1 MKADKKNRKSI
12 LTRLVISFVLFLIG
26 TVALYVISALVI
38 TIYIGNGS
46 ASNASPQTVVTDDG
60 SIKDMEVLER
70 IGGWVE
76 ELDSNGNVINVWG
89 NKKTEKTGYDVKE
102 LAELLDLGYAD
113 YNSNGIVISKNTD
126 DKSYSACIR
135 CVGDPPRMYIVCYP
149 AGMVLH
155 KLTYMVNNGISGS
168 SGIFL
173 TVFLVLFIAVLL
185 GISLYLKKH
194 IERPLRRLME
204 GMDEVSEGKR
214 DVVLDYN
221 TDREFEEIRD
231 KFNLMAEKLKDS
243 EEEKRR
249 LEQNRNSML
258 LELAHDIKNPVAS
271 IRSSISALDEGL
283 VPDEKIKDY
292 YRTIDMKAERIQT
305 LTDDMNTSLKL
316 ESDDYKLDKEK
327 TDICEVLRRIC
338 VEYYEDI
345 SNTGKDFEIDI
356 PDEPIEALIDVKLFG
371 RVIHNLLGNANKY
384 DREGKLIE
392 ISLKKEP
399 EDIVIKVC
407 DDGEAIAE
415 DFVPRMFEAF
425 SRGDKSRKTDGGTGL
440 GLAISRK
447 IVEKHG
453 GSLRYVRAEGK
464 NCFCVRIAC
473 LD

>member
-38 TIYIGNGS
+38 TMYIGNGS

-76 ELDSNGNVINVWG
+76 ELDNDGNVVNVWG

-231 KFNLMAEKLKDS
+231 KFNLMAEKLKAS
-243 EEEKRR
+243 EEEKHL

-305 LTDDMNTSLKL
+305 LTEDMNASLKL

-356 PDEPIEALIDVKLFG
+356 PDEPVEALIDVKLFG

-392 ISLKKEP
+392 ISLRKEP
-399 EDIVIKVC
+399 EDIVIEVC

-453 GSLRYVRAEGK
+453 GSLTYVRAEGK
-464 NCFCVRIAC
+464 NCFCVRLAC
-473 LD
+473 HD